1 MATIKHVDTNDE
13 HSVDRNPAVHP
24 AMPTAAQIGAMPDT
38 RALNFYDA
46 APYLR
51 FLLRR
56 RLDPR
61 EFTFAEP
68 RLRELGSRVGNELED
83 LAAEADRETPPLV
96 SRDKR
101 GEPVN
106 DVTPSRAYRELER
119 ILYGEYGMAA
129 MAMRPGVIDADRAS
143 SLVLN
148 DAFTFLAAQAESG
161 LFCPLSMTRA
171 MARTLLKFAPEAI
184 VRDYLPGLLST
195 DMTTLQTGAMFMTEK
210 QGGSDLGLV
219 ATTAQPSVAHPDWWE
234 LEGEKW
240 FCSNVG
246 ADLILALARP
256 EGAGPGTRGL
266 GLFLVPKRLPDG
278 MRNPYRIERVKDKLG
293 MRSFASGEVTFDGTL
308 ALLIG
313 GPGQGWLQM
322 TEMLNITR
330 LGCALAASALAQR
343 SLVESL
349 THARG
354 RVAFGRPL
362 ADLPLMREQ
371 LLDLMMDT
379 EAAMALTFEGS
390 TQLGHADAGDDEAR
404 VLARVLIP
412 LAKYHVSD
420 EGRRLVAEGFEVR
433 GGNSYIEDWPNARM
447 MRDVQV
453 QSIWEGTGNISALD
467 VGRALVRENAGVTLF
482 ANLSRRLAAQ
492 SDPYVARA
500 AALAQRALDR
510 MATIVSE
517 WASREPAE
525 RDLRMRRLTHQLAHV
540 VTAALLVE
548 DAGAQVADDGSY
560 RCLMVASRYLRRYVN
575 PSRDGLAGDESY
587 TPLDAFDALVDWTP
601 ALPPTAA
608 EPLLAAMEAEGWGAQ

>member
-1 MATIKHVDTNDE
+1 MTTIQRPSSQSSQVQQPE
-13 HSVDRNPAVHP
+13 V
-24 AMPTAAQIGAMPDT
+24 AANAQPGLRGQLGAMPDT
-38 RALNFYDA
+38 RTVNFYDA
-46 APYLR
+46 SHYLR
-51 FLLRR
+51 FMLRR
-56 RLDPR
+56 RLDPA
-61 EFTFAEP
+61 ELATAEP
-68 RLRELGSRVGNELED
+68 RLRDLGGRIGAELED
-83 LAAEADRETPPLV
+83 LAAEADRESPPLIA
-96 SRDKR
+96 RDKR

-106 DVTPSRAYRELER
+106 DVLPSRAYRDLER

-129 MAMRPGVIDADRAS
+129 MAMKSGVIQADRAS

-171 MARTLLKFAPEAI
+171 MARTLMKFASPSVI
-184 VRDYLPGLLST
+184 RDYLPGLLST
-195 DMTTLQTGAMFMTEK
+195 DMATLQTGAMFMTEK
-210 QGGSDLGLV
+210 QGGSDLGTV
-219 ATTAQPSVAHPDWWE
+219 ATTARPSADNPDWWE
-234 LEGEKW
+234 LDGEKW

-256 EGAGPGTRGL
+256 EGAVPGTRGL
-266 GLFLVPKRLPDG
+266 GLFLVPKHLPDG
-278 MRNPYRIERVKDKLG
+278 KRNSYRIERVKEKLG
-293 MRSFASGEVTFDGTL
+293 MRSFASGEVTLDGAL

-343 SLVESL
+343 SLIESL

-354 RVAFGRPL
+354 RIAFGKPL

-379 EAAMALTFEGS
+379 EALTALTFEGS
-390 TQLGHADAGDDEAR
+390 AQLDRADAGNDEAR
-404 VLARVLIP
+404 VLARVLTP

-420 EGRRLVAEGFEVR
+420 EARRLVAEGMEVR

-467 VGRALVRENAGVTLF
+467 VGRALIREHAGGTLI
-482 ANLSRRLAAQ
+482 ANLTRRIAAQ
-492 SDPYVARA
+492 DDPAVTRA
-500 AALAQRALDR
+500 AALTQRALDR
-510 MATIVSE
+510 LAAGIAT
-517 WASREPAE
+517 WAVREPAE
-525 RDLRMRRLTHQLAHV
+525 RELRMRRLTREVAHV

-548 DAGAQVADDGSY
+548 DAGAQVSTESSY
-560 RCLMVASRYLRRYVN
+560 RCLVVAARYLRRYVY
-575 PSRDGLAGDESY
+575 PPREGLASEDSY

-601 ALPPTAA
+601 ALPAAVA
-608 EPLLAAMEAEGWGAQ
+608 EPLLAAMESEAR